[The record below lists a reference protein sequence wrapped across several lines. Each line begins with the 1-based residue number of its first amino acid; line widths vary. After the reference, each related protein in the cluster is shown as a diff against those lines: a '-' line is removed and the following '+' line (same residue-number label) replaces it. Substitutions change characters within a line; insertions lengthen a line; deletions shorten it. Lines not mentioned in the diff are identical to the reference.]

1 MDAPR
6 IERVERDGR
15 VVWIKR
21 YGKNGRRLRMAV
33 LRWVARRLGAI
44 ALLAPVPLS
53 GEAAC
58 ASELAMLQRLATL
71 GVHVPEVIAADA
83 TELVLSDLGGVIPQ
97 RLRTGGIS
105 ERLQLLDAAV
115 AAIGDLHQRGGYA
128 SQAMA
133 RNLTWDGQRIGF
145 IDLEED
151 PAQMMPVA
159 AAQARDW
166 LMFAYSMARY
176 FTDALPQFRQRLA
189 DALRQEAPAIRHEL
203 FATVRGLRWLPAL
216 ARPFGRRAREVALG
230 VEALVQ
236 IAEDR

>member
-1 MDAPR
+1 MSAPR

-33 LRWVARRLGAI
+33 LRWVARRLGAN

-58 ASELAMLQRLATL
+58 ASELAMLRRLAAL
-71 GVHVPEVIAADA
+71 GVHVPGVIEARA
-83 TELVLSDLGGVIPQ
+83 TELVLSDLGGVIPLL
-97 RLRTGGIS
+97 LRSGELS
-105 ERLQLLDAAV
+105 QRLQLLDAAID
-115 AAIGDLHQRGGYA
+115 ALRDLHQRGGFA

-151 PAQMMPVA
+151 PAQMMSVA

-189 DALRQEAPAIRHEL
+189 DALQQEAPEIRNEL
-203 FATVRGLRWLPAL
+203 FATVRGLRWLPSL

-230 VEALVQ
+230 VEALVH
-236 IAEDR
+236 IAAGR